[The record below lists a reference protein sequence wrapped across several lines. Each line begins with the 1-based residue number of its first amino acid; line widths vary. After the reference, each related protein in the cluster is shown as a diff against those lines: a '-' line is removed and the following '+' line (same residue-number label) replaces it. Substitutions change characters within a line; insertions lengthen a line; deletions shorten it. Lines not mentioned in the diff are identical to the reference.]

1 MTNKKGDNM
10 THECEKEAVF
20 TKIFVGQEKMNTQ
33 LDTVISK
40 LDGNGVPGIIEKQQ
54 EAHDFIIAQKEKTRI
69 DTMSRKSLLIY
80 GTLTLIIIE
89 IAKEIIKIKISGG

>member
-1 MTNKKGDNM
+1 MTGNKC
-10 THECEKEAVF
+10 TKEAVF
-20 TKIFVGQEKMNTQ
+20 TQIFVGQEKMNTQ

>member
-1 MTNKKGDNM
+1 MTGNKC
-10 THECEKEAVF
+10 TKEAVF
-20 TKIFVGQEKMNTQ
+20 TQIFVGQEKMNTQ

-89 IAKEIIKIKISGG
+89 IVKEIIKIKISGG